1 MTDYSLSF
9 SDLMLVDG
17 FTEAV
22 QTENKKVFEA
32 ILFANGMDLTMG
44 YDVETTTHRN
54 LRNQVWTGPRVTA
67 QERIDAEWLAT
78 GAAST
83 AAQIEAIKD
92 PHLRHEL
99 RKMGRE
105 RSYDTAFD

>member
-1 MTDYSLSF
+1 MTEFALSF
-9 SDLMLVDG
+9 SDLALIDG

-22 QTENKKVFEA
+22 QSENKKVFEA
-32 ILFANGMDLTMG
+32 ILYANGMDISMG
-44 YDVETTTHRN
+44 YEIETITHRN

-67 QERIDAEWLAT
+67 RERIDEAWLAS
-78 GAAST
+78 GAASR
-83 AAQIEAIKD
+83 AAIIEAIPD

-105 RSYDTAFD
+105 RTHDAAFD